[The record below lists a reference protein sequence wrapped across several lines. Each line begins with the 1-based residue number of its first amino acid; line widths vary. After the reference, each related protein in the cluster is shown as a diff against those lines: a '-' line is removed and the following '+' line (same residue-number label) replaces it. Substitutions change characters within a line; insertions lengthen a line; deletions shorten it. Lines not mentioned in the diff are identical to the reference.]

1 MTNHQGFEQDLISQS
16 LLSAN
21 DEYKILLVFL
31 RHIKCIIFLGRVKWL
46 LDRKI
51 EINYKKFQFKL
62 KLSEDT
68 IDYAQRLHGELIEKI
83 PFKYESP
90 YLIAA
95 SCILTVS
102 LIEEQQKTFKEFSEV
117 SHIKEADLRQCY
129 HRVFEEIEARMKRL

>member
-1 MTNHQGFEQDLISQS
+1 
-16 LLSAN
+16 
-21 DEYKILLVFL
+21 LV
-31 RHIKCIIFLGRVKWL
+31 
-46 LDRKI
+46 DRKI
-51 EINYKKFQFKL
+51 GIIYKKFQFKL
-62 KLSEDT
+62 KLNQDT
-68 IDYAQRLHGELIEKI
+68 IDYAQRLHGELMEKI

-129 HRVFEEIEARMKRL
+129 QRVFEEIEASLKRI